1 MDDDDK
7 SAVATQNI
15 LFRPRI
21 LNIMLAACIPNLAV
35 VACSTAGVL
44 NRIFCVATADLSS
57 SSMSLCYCSGGKPD
71 VTDYVV
77 TAKVANITCKEM
89 DNPAV

>member
-1 MDDDDK
+1 MNNP
-7 SAVATQNI
+7 SNI
-15 LFRPRI
+15 KFANFTVRPRI

-57 SSMSLCYCSGGKPD
+57 LSMSLCYCSGGKPD

>member
-1 MDDDDK
+1 MK
-7 SAVATQNI
+7 GW
-15 LFRPRI
+15 
-21 LNIMLAACIPNLAV
+21 
-35 VACSTAGVL
+35 AGVL

-57 SSMSLCYCSGGKPD
+57 SIRLCYCSGDKPD

-77 TAKVANITCKEM
+77 TAKVATITCKEL